1 MAVKARTWTTVDKEI
16 ADILATEKDT
26 RKLSYRDIAKM
37 TGMKHMRVSDIIHM
51 VNGTPTV
58 VEFISIC
65 ETFGLDPATTLRR
78 IIARAAEIETAESAS
93 PSGERRPAAGV
104 GEGSTTT
111 ARVTDDLI
119 DRIAAHPEDYDVAA
133 NEDPNKVLE
142 AETPR
147 D

>member
-65 ETFGLDPATTLRR
+65 ETFGLDPAVTLRR
-78 IIARAAEIETAESAS
+78 IIARADEIEAAESVS
-93 PSGERRPAAGV
+93 PAGERLPVVGVDEGPTTDSQAG
-104 GEGSTTT
+104 
-111 ARVTDDLI
+111 DDLI
-119 DRIAAHPEDYDVAA
+119 ERIAAHPEDYDVAA
-133 NEDPNKVLE
+133 NKDPNKTLE

>member
-16 ADILATEKDT
+16 AGILATEKDA

-58 VEFISIC
+58 VEFLAIC
-65 ETFGLDPATTLRR
+65 ETFGLDPAATLRQ
-78 IIARAAEIETAESAS
+78 IVASAAAIENTQSE
-93 PSGERRPAAGV
+93 
-104 GEGSTTT
+104 
-111 ARVTDDLI
+111 
-119 DRIAAHPEDYDVAA
+119 PEDQDAPLSSEEIMTMVA
-133 NEDPNKVLE
+133 NKDPNRDVE

>member
-65 ETFGLDPATTLRR
+65 ETFGLDPAVTLRQ
-78 IIARAAEIETAESAS
+78 IIARAAAIENTPPEPDDQDAPLSSEEIMQ
-93 PSGERRPAAGV
+93 
-104 GEGSTTT
+104 
-111 ARVTDDLI
+111 L
-119 DRIAAHPEDYDVAA
+119 AA
-133 NEDPNKVLE
+133 NKDPNRDLE